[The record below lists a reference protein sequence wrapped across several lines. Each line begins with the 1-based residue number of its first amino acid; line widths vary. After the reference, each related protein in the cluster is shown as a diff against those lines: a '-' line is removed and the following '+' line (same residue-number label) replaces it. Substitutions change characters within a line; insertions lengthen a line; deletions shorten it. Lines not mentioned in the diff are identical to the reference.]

1 MLHLDKFIILL
12 CRESLEIVVLFLIF
26 FLQNST
32 KTTQLRYIIHTEEKA
47 MKKILVV
54 EDEKD
59 IQNIIKAFLE
69 NAEYKVETA
78 DDGLDAINFI
88 QKNNYDL
95 ILLDIMLPKI
105 DGFTVCEMI
114 RKNSNIPII
123 ILTALTDEESQ
134 LKGFDKLADD
144 YITKPFSMPVL
155 LKHIEAIFRRTNNSN
170 ENTSILKYKNITLNT
185 ENYEVYVDNQKVTL
199 TFREYEILKLFL
211 ENQGKVFTRDNILN
225 SIWNYDYFG
234 DDKIVNTH
242 IKNIRKKLGYEYIET
257 VRGVGYKIDKEDKK

>member
-1 MLHLDKFIILL
+1 
-12 CRESLEIVVLFLIF
+12 
-26 FLQNST
+26 
-32 KTTQLRYIIHTEEKA
+32 

-78 DDGLDAINFI
+78 DDGLDAINLI
-88 QKNNYDL
+88 QNNNYDL
-95 ILLDIMLPKI
+95 ILLDIMLPKV
-105 DGFTVCEMI
+105 DGFTICEMI
-114 RKNSNIPII
+114 RKNSNVPII

-155 LKHIEAIFRRTNNSN
+155 LKHIEAIFRRTNNSK
-170 ENTSILKYKNITLNT
+170 ENTSILKYKNIILNT

>member
-1 MLHLDKFIILL
+1 
-12 CRESLEIVVLFLIF
+12 
-26 FLQNST
+26 
-32 KTTQLRYIIHTEEKA
+32 

-105 DGFTVCEMI
+105 DGFTVCEII

>member
-1 MLHLDKFIILL
+1 
-12 CRESLEIVVLFLIF
+12 
-26 FLQNST
+26 
-32 KTTQLRYIIHTEEKA
+32 

-78 DDGLDAINFI
+78 DDGLDAINLI
-88 QKNNYDL
+88 QNNNYDL
-95 ILLDIMLPKI
+95 ILLDIMLPKV
-105 DGFTVCEMI
+105 DGFTICEMI
-114 RKNSNIPII
+114 RKNSNVPII

-170 ENTSILKYKNITLNT
+170 ENTSILKYKNIILNT

-257 VRGVGYKIDKEDKK
+257 VRGVGYKIDKEN

>member
-1 MLHLDKFIILL
+1 
-12 CRESLEIVVLFLIF
+12 
-26 FLQNST
+26 
-32 KTTQLRYIIHTEEKA
+32 

-78 DDGLDAINFI
+78 DDGLDAINLI
-88 QKNNYDL
+88 QKNDYDL

-170 ENTSILKYKNITLNT
+170 ENTSILKYRNIILNT

-242 IKNIRKKLGYEYIET
+242 IKNIRKKLGYDYIET
-257 VRGVGYKIDKEDKK
+257 IRGVGYRIDKEN

>member
-1 MLHLDKFIILL
+1 
-12 CRESLEIVVLFLIF
+12 
-26 FLQNST
+26 
-32 KTTQLRYIIHTEEKA
+32 

-78 DDGLDAINFI
+78 DDGLDGINII
-88 QKNNYDL
+88 QKNKFDL
-95 ILLDIMLPKI
+95 VLLDIMMPKI
-105 DGFTVCEMI
+105 DGFVVCEMI
-114 RKNSNIPII
+114 RKNSNVPII

-144 YITKPFSMPVL
+144 YITKPFSMPIV
-155 LKHIEAIFRRTNNSN
+155 LKHIEAILRRTDNSK
-170 ENTSILKYKNITLNT
+170 ESVGILKYKNMVLNT
-185 ENYEVYVDNQKVTL
+185 ENYEVFVDNKKIPL
-199 TFREYEILKLFL
+199 TYREYEILKLFL

-225 SIWNYDYFG
+225 SIWSYDYYG

-242 IKNIRKKLGYEYIET
+242 IKNIRKKLGYDYIET
-257 VRGVGYKIDKEDKK
+257 VRGVGYRIVKEDKK

>member
-1 MLHLDKFIILL
+1 
-12 CRESLEIVVLFLIF
+12 
-26 FLQNST
+26 
-32 KTTQLRYIIHTEEKA
+32 
-47 MKKILVV
+47 MKKILVI

-69 NAEYKVETA
+69 NADYKVETA
-78 DDGLDAINFI
+78 DDGLEGINLI
-88 QKNNYDL
+88 QKNSYDL
-95 ILLDIMLPKI
+95 VLLDIMMPKI
-105 DGFTVCEMI
+105 DGFVVCEMI

-144 YITKPFSMPVL
+144 YITKPFSMPIV
-155 LKHIEAIFRRTNNSN
+155 LKHIEAIFRRTDNNNETSN
-170 ENTSILKYKNITLNT
+170 ILKYKNLMLNT
-185 ENYEVYVDNQKVTL
+185 ENYEVYVDNQKVSL
-199 TFREYEILKLFL
+199 TYREFEILKIFL
-211 ENQGKVFTRDNILN
+211 ENQGKVFSRDNILN

-242 IKNIRKKLGYEYIET
+242 IKNIRKKLGYDYIET

>member
-1 MLHLDKFIILL
+1 
-12 CRESLEIVVLFLIF
+12 
-26 FLQNST
+26 
-32 KTTQLRYIIHTEEKA
+32 
-47 MKKILVV
+47 MKKILVI

-69 NAEYKVETA
+69 NADYKVETA
-78 DDGLDAINFI
+78 DDGLEGINLI
-88 QKNNYDL
+88 QKNSYDL
-95 ILLDIMLPKI
+95 VLLDIMMPKI
-105 DGFTVCEMI
+105 DGFVVCEMI

-144 YITKPFSMPVL
+144 YITKPFSMPIV
-155 LKHIEAIFRRTNNSN
+155 LKHIEAIFRRTDNNNETSN
-170 ENTSILKYKNITLNT
+170 ILKYKNMILNT
-185 ENYEVYVDNQKVTL
+185 ENYEVYVDNQKVSL
-199 TFREYEILKLFL
+199 TYREFEILKLFL
-211 ENQGKVFTRDNILN
+211 ENQGKVFSRDNILN

-242 IKNIRKKLGYEYIET
+242 IKNIRKKLGYDYIET

>member
-1 MLHLDKFIILL
+1 
-12 CRESLEIVVLFLIF
+12 
-26 FLQNST
+26 
-32 KTTQLRYIIHTEEKA
+32 

-78 DDGLDAINFI
+78 DDGLEGINII
-88 QKNNYDL
+88 QKNKFDL
-95 ILLDIMLPKI
+95 ILLDIMMPKI

-114 RKNSNIPII
+114 RKNSNVPII

-144 YITKPFSMPVL
+144 YITKPFSMPIV
-155 LKHIEAIFRRTNNSN
+155 LKHIEAILRRTDNSK
-170 ENTSILKYKNITLNT
+170 ESVGILKYKNMVLNT
-185 ENYEVYVDNQKVTL
+185 ENYEVFVDNKKIPL
-199 TFREYEILKLFL
+199 TYREYEILKLFL

-225 SIWNYDYFG
+225 SIWSYDYYG

-242 IKNIRKKLGYEYIET
+242 IKNIRKKLGYDYIET
-257 VRGVGYKIDKEDKK
+257 VRGVGYRIVKEDKK

>member
-1 MLHLDKFIILL
+1 
-12 CRESLEIVVLFLIF
+12 
-26 FLQNST
+26 
-32 KTTQLRYIIHTEEKA
+32 

-69 NAEYKVETA
+69 NAEYEVETA
-78 DDGLDAINFI
+78 DDGLDAINLI

>member
-1 MLHLDKFIILL
+1 
-12 CRESLEIVVLFLIF
+12 
-26 FLQNST
+26 
-32 KTTQLRYIIHTEEKA
+32 
-47 MKKILVV
+47 MKRILVV

-78 DDGLDAINFI
+78 DDGLDAINLI
-88 QKNNYDL
+88 QNNNYDL
-95 ILLDIMLPKI
+95 ILLDIMLPKV
-105 DGFTVCEMI
+105 DGFTICEMI
-114 RKNSNIPII
+114 RKNSDVPII

-170 ENTSILKYKNITLNT
+170 ENTSILKYRNIILNT

>member
-1 MLHLDKFIILL
+1 
-12 CRESLEIVVLFLIF
+12 
-26 FLQNST
+26 
-32 KTTQLRYIIHTEEKA
+32 
-47 MKKILVV
+47 MKRILVV

-78 DDGLDAINFI
+78 DDGLDAINLI

-114 RKNSNIPII
+114 RKNSNVPII

-170 ENTSILKYKNITLNT
+170 ENTSILKYKNIILNT

>member
-1 MLHLDKFIILL
+1 
-12 CRESLEIVVLFLIF
+12 
-26 FLQNST
+26 
-32 KTTQLRYIIHTEEKA
+32 

-78 DDGLDAINFI
+78 DDGLDAINLI
-88 QKNNYDL
+88 QNNNYDL
-95 ILLDIMLPKI
+95 ILLDIMLPKV

-114 RKNSNIPII
+114 RKNSNVPII

-155 LKHIEAIFRRTNNSN
+155 LKHIEAIFRRTNNSK
-170 ENTSILKYKNITLNT
+170 ENTSILKYKNIILNT

>member
-1 MLHLDKFIILL
+1 
-12 CRESLEIVVLFLIF
+12 
-26 FLQNST
+26 
-32 KTTQLRYIIHTEEKA
+32 

-59 IQNIIKAFLE
+59 IQNIIRAFLE

-78 DDGLDAINFI
+78 DDGLDAINLI

-114 RKNSNIPII
+114 RKKSNIPII

-155 LKHIEAIFRRTNNSN
+155 LKHIEAVFRRTNNSN
-170 ENTSILKYKNITLNT
+170 ENTSILKYKNIILNT

>member
-1 MLHLDKFIILL
+1 
-12 CRESLEIVVLFLIF
+12 
-26 FLQNST
+26 
-32 KTTQLRYIIHTEEKA
+32 
-47 MKKILVV
+47 MKRILVV

-78 DDGLDAINFI
+78 DDGLEGINLI
-88 QKNNYDL
+88 QKNSYDL
-95 ILLDIMLPKI
+95 VLLDIMMPKI
-105 DGFTVCEMI
+105 DGFVVCEMI

-144 YITKPFSMPVL
+144 YITKPFSMPIV
-155 LKHIEAIFRRTNNSN
+155 LKHIEAIFRRTDNNNETSN
-170 ENTSILKYKNITLNT
+170 ILKYKNMILNT
-185 ENYEVYVDNQKVTL
+185 ENYEVYVDNQKVSL
-199 TFREYEILKLFL
+199 TYREFEILKIFL
-211 ENQGKVFTRDNILN
+211 ENQGKVFSRDNILN

-242 IKNIRKKLGYEYIET
+242 IKNIRKKLGYDYIET

>member
-1 MLHLDKFIILL
+1 
-12 CRESLEIVVLFLIF
+12 
-26 FLQNST
+26 
-32 KTTQLRYIIHTEEKA
+32 

-78 DDGLDAINFI
+78 DDVLDSINLI

-114 RKNSNIPII
+114 RKNSNVPII

-134 LKGFDKLADD
+134 LKGCDKLAVD
-144 YITKPFSMPVL
+144 YITKPFSMPIV
-155 LKHIEAIFRRTNNSN
+155 LKHIEAILRRTDNSK
-170 ENTSILKYKNITLNT
+170 ESVGILKYKNMVLNT
-185 ENYEVYVDNQKVTL
+185 ENYEVFVDNKKIPL
-199 TFREYEILKLFL
+199 TYREYEILKLFL

-225 SIWNYDYFG
+225 SIWSYDYYG

-242 IKNIRKKLGYEYIET
+242 IKNIRKKLGYDYIET
-257 VRGVGYKIDKEDKK
+257 VRGVGYRIVKEDKK

>member
-1 MLHLDKFIILL
+1 
-12 CRESLEIVVLFLIF
+12 
-26 FLQNST
+26 
-32 KTTQLRYIIHTEEKA
+32 

-78 DDGLDAINFI
+78 DDGFEAINLI

-185 ENYEVYVDNQKVTL
+185 ENYEVYVYNQKVTL

>member
-1 MLHLDKFIILL
+1 
-12 CRESLEIVVLFLIF
+12 
-26 FLQNST
+26 
-32 KTTQLRYIIHTEEKA
+32 

-78 DDGLDAINFI
+78 DDGLDAINLI
-88 QKNNYDL
+88 QNNNYDL
-95 ILLDIMLPKI
+95 ILLDIMLPKV
-105 DGFTVCEMI
+105 DGFTICEMI
-114 RKNSNIPII
+114 RKNSNVPII

-170 ENTSILKYKNITLNT
+170 ENTSILKYKNIILNT

-234 DDKIVNTH
+234 DEKIVNTH

>member
-1 MLHLDKFIILL
+1 
-12 CRESLEIVVLFLIF
+12 
-26 FLQNST
+26 
-32 KTTQLRYIIHTEEKA
+32 

-69 NAEYKVETA
+69 NAKYKVETA
-78 DDGLDAINFI
+78 DDGLDAINLI
-88 QKNNYDL
+88 QNNNYDL

-114 RKNSNIPII
+114 RKNSNVPII
-123 ILTALTDEESQ
+123 ILTALTDEENQ

-144 YITKPFSMPVL
+144 YITKPFSMPIL

-170 ENTSILKYKNITLNT
+170 ENTSILKYKNIILNT
-185 ENYEVYVDNQKVTL
+185 ENYEVYVDNQKITL

>member
-1 MLHLDKFIILL
+1 MKKIL
-12 CRESLEIVVLFLIF
+12 VV
-26 FLQNST
+26 
-32 KTTQLRYIIHTEEKA
+32 EDEKE
-47 MKKILVV
+47 KKILVV

-78 DDGLDAINFI
+78 DDGLDAINLI

-95 ILLDIMLPKI
+95 IILDILLPKI

-114 RKNSNIPII
+114 RKNSNVPII

-155 LKHIEAIFRRTNNSN
+155 LKHIEAIFRRTNNSK
-170 ENTSILKYKNITLNT
+170 ENTSILKYKNIILNT

>member
-1 MLHLDKFIILL
+1 
-12 CRESLEIVVLFLIF
+12 
-26 FLQNST
+26 
-32 KTTQLRYIIHTEEKA
+32 

-69 NAEYKVETA
+69 NAEYKVETT
-78 DDGLDAINFI
+78 DDGLDAINLI

-95 ILLDIMLPKI
+95 ILLDIMLPKL

-114 RKNSNIPII
+114 RKNSNVPII

-155 LKHIEAIFRRTNNSN
+155 LKHIEAMFRRTNNSN
-170 ENTSILKYKNITLNT
+170 ENASILKYKNIILNT

>member
-1 MLHLDKFIILL
+1 
-12 CRESLEIVVLFLIF
+12 
-26 FLQNST
+26 
-32 KTTQLRYIIHTEEKA
+32 

-78 DDGLDAINFI
+78 DDGLDAVNLI

-105 DGFTVCEMI
+105 DGFTICEMI
-114 RKNSNIPII
+114 RKNSNVPII

-242 IKNIRKKLGYEYIET
+242 IKNIRKKLGYDYIET

>member
-1 MLHLDKFIILL
+1 
-12 CRESLEIVVLFLIF
+12 
-26 FLQNST
+26 
-32 KTTQLRYIIHTEEKA
+32 
-47 MKKILVV
+47 MKRILVV

-78 DDGLDAINFI
+78 DDGLDAINLI
-88 QKNNYDL
+88 QNNNYDL